1 MSRASKY
8 LIGALAVSASGSPF
22 GLPGSVAYASLA
34 PPNSTMDSSAAVKAQ
49 LTDRVDLTL
58 PSEGQKT
65 RIPQGRQF
73 AQPNNAAS
81 PPSPP

>member
-22 GLPGSVAYASLA
+22 GLPGSVAYASLV
-34 PPNSTMDSSAAVKAQ
+34 PPNSTVDSSATVEAQ
-49 LTDRVDLTL
+49 LADRVDLTL
-58 PSEGQKT
+58 PSQGQKP
-65 RIPQGRQF
+65 RIPPGRQF
-73 AQPNNAAS
+73 AQPNATS